1 MFLNNNVNPQGWSM
15 TPKILLHFI
24 DSVMV
29 WLQMHEPQNSKSLLE
44 MIGTH
49 LNDAK

>member
-1 MFLNNNVNPQGWSM
+1 MFLNNKVNPQGWSM

-49 LNDAK
+49 PDETQ